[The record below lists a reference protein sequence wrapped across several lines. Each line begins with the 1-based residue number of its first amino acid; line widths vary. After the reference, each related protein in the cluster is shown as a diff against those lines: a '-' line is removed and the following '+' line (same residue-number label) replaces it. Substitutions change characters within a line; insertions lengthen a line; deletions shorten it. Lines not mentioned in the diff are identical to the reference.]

1 MDIYLDLALTI
12 AAGIG
17 FIYGLF
23 RFFRKD
29 SPSGDS
35 GMYLKM
41 IVFGLGCA
49 MLGRL
54 YGTLMLLVKGEYY
67 PGFNVGMLG
76 IIGSFLFFFSA
87 NFGLADAV
95 VDDGSPRCIKARI
108 IALIAPLSVGALW
121 CAIFAEYGVNE
132 LTIWVG
138 IEALALALASY
149 FHLKHL
155 IMKDSG
161 DGIIKSMHNYN
172 LLALVYAV
180 LCLMEVLAEGSWLP
194 SFAPII
200 VCGVE
205 CVVLLAFLP
214 VLERGVK
221 KWKT

>member
-1 MDIYLDLALTI
+1 MEIYLDLALTI
-12 AAGIG
+12 AAGLG
-17 FIYGLF
+17 FVYGLF

-29 SPSGDS
+29 SASGDFVT
-35 GMYLKM
+35 YPRM

-67 PGFNVGMLG
+67 PGFSVGMLG

-87 NFGLADAV
+87 NFGQVDSV
-95 VDDGSPRCIKARI
+95 VDNGSAQCIKARI
-108 IALIAPLSVGALW
+108 IALIAPLSVVALW

-138 IEALALALASY
+138 IEALALAMASY

-155 IMKDSG
+155 IMKNPGNDM
-161 DGIIKSMHNYN
+161 IKSLRSYN

-180 LCLMEVLAEGSWLP
+180 LCLMEVLLDWSY
-194 SFAPII
+194 APII
-200 VCGVE
+200 VCVLE
-205 CVVLLAFLP
+205 CAVLLAFLP

-221 KWKT
+221 V

>member
-12 AAGIG
+12 SAGLT
-17 FIYGLF
+17 FVYGLF

-29 SPSGDS
+29 SASGDS
-35 GMYLKM
+35 ITYPRM

-87 NFGLADAV
+87 NFGQVDSV
-95 VDDGSPRCIKARI
+95 VDDGSANCIKARI
-108 IALIAPLSVGALW
+108 IALAAPLSVAALW
-121 CAIFAEYGVNE
+121 YAIFSEYGVNE

-161 DGIIKSMHNYN
+161 NGMIKSMRSYN

-180 LCLMEVLAEGSWLP
+180 LCLMEVLLDWSY
-194 SFAPII
+194 APII
-200 VCGVE
+200 VCVLE
-205 CVVLLAFLP
+205 CAVLLAFLP